1 MSLEDWV
8 NNGWLR
14 RHETGRQE
22 IADLLAIVDRDLAD
36 AGGNI
41 SPDWCFGIAY
51 NGALKLCAI
60 LPHASGYRPEKTLQ
74 HYRAITA
81 MPMIPGA

>member
-14 RHETGRQE
+14 RHETSQQE
-22 IADLLAIVDRDLAD
+22 IADLLAIVARDLAD

-41 SPDWCFGIAY
+41 SPDWRFGT
-51 NGALKLCAI
+51 
-60 LPHASGYRPEKTLQ
+60 PTTVR
-74 HYRAITA
+74 
-81 MPMIPGA
+81 